1 MLLFLLIFTCI
12 GLTSCTSSRPTRK
25 GVVAAMHHYDELI
38 LHLNADSIAMLY
50 MPDGNLGD
58 IAIGRDSIRK
68 FLSSFKN
75 VQVLSQVSTTDSLS
89 IQKNIALQKGHY
101 TQSDI
106 VSGKDTIHV
115 KGSYTATWQWNK
127 KDGWLIK
134 KMSTKNNG

>member
-1 MLLFLLIFTCI
+1 MCFI
-12 GLTSCTSSRPTRK
+12 SCGSSRPSKK

-50 MPDGNLGD
+50 TPDGNLGG

-75 VQVLSQVSTTDSLS
+75 VQVLSQASTTDSLS
-89 IQKNIALQKGHY
+89 VKRDIALQKGHY

-106 VSGKDTIHV
+106 VSGKDTMYV
-115 KGSYTATWQWNK
+115 KGTYTATWQWNK
-127 KDGWLIK
+127 KDGWLIR
-134 KMSTKNNG
+134 KMITKSN